1 MTSLDFALRLM
12 DPSLKLDSMDL
23 AEIVA
28 ELERQDGWSPMDRRV
43 RPTTWGDF
51 AGLLEAGVPSEEEAG
66 R

>member
-1 MTSLDFALRLM
+1 M